1 MNKKSL
7 PVYLYFNLN
16 EFYQKKNDF
25 FNISTDESAE
35 IALCTIGV
43 PNSTVVKYSLNFYD
57 KIHLT

>member
-25 FNISTDESAE
+25 FNISTAGSAE

-43 PNSTVVKYSLNFYD
+43 PNSTVVKYFLLIFMI
-57 KIHLT
+57 KFI